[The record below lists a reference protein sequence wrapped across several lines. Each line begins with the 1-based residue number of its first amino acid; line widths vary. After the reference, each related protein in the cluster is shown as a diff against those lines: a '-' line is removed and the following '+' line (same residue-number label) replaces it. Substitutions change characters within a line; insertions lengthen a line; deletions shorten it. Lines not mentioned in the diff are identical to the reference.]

1 MVFVTGQATIDPQ
14 DNIHVVFLPDDPKKP
29 LLQADSCFNKV
40 YVPVTHPTYEEF
52 KKCCTTS
59 LCYEGVGYGRF

>member
-1 MVFVTGQATIDPQ
+1 MVFVTGQATIDSQ

-29 LLQADSCFNKV
+29 LLEADSCFNKV

-52 KKCCTTS
+52 NKFSYTAIH
-59 LCYEGVGYGRF
+59 